1 MARGDVTLEA
11 ALKFPND
18 EIDRMAAPAARTTA
32 PDSPE
37 PEFRPIVPDE
47 SRMKE
52 FTFQA
57 VVTGT
62 LLGLIF
68 GASSLYLVMKVGLTV
83 SASIPVAVLS
93 ITLFRGL
100 SKLFGTRTPTILENN
115 ITQTAGSAGESIA
128 FGVGVTM
135 PGLMLLGFD
144 MSLTRV
150 MIVSVLGGLLGI
162 LMMIPLRR
170 AFIVR
175 MHGKAGEP
183 GTLLYPEGTACAAVL
198 QTGEQGG
205 TSGFTVFVGFLL
217 AFIHKLIVALFKFL
231 PETISWPL
239 KFFNK
244 AAVLSTDAA
253 GELVGVGYIIGF
265 RTSAVMMA
273 GAVVGYLVIAPTINI
288 FGAERVEFGKVIGN
302 MSTGDLRSHY
312 ILSIGAGCVS
322 AAGIISMCR
331 TMPMILRTIG
341 AGFGALGGGKGKET
355 AKRTSRDMPMWLVV
369 VGCFGLLALLALWLS
384 TELSWNAAI
393 LAALIVL
400 GFGFLFVTVSS
411 RLTGEIG
418 SSSNPISGMT
428 IATLLVTCLIFL
440 ILGMTGPTERV
451 LALSIGAVVC
461 IAASNGGTTSQDL
474 KTGFLVGGTP
484 VYQQYAILI
493 GALVS
498 ALVIGGTLLVFNSA
512 GTVIADVSKTVK
524 REVED
529 NKYEEKANTTLLPR
543 LEPEV
548 ATDGAEQ
555 TVDGE
560 ALTPATVKENKNA
573 SKEDIMGTYLIDKDR
588 LVRGLDADTLK
599 KIPETK
605 QHEGKSFH
613 VWRPARCVGFNVTS
627 GRHYLVDDAGMVR
640 YIVDPTVT
648 GTLGERDDGSS
659 VNFKFEAPKT
669 QVMATIINSV
679 LSQRVNWGLLLIG
692 AMIAVALELCG
703 VSSLAFAVGAYI
715 PIANTTPIFL
725 GGIVRWAVDA
735 WVASRN
741 PKRAQRDEVA
751 EIAETETS
759 SGVLMASGLIA
770 GGSIAGV
777 VIALLNFSPDIIK
790 ALDFEKVEAV
800 ANAFKSGSENY
811 AHWVSFGVLA
821 ILMAALFAYGIK
833 RSKPNSAA

>member
-1 MARGDVTLEA
+1 
-11 ALKFPND
+11 
-18 EIDRMAAPAARTTA
+18 MAAPANTPA
-32 PDSPE
+32 SPPAAE
-37 PEFRPIVPDE
+37 AEFRPLVPDD
-47 SRMKE
+47 STMRE

-62 LLGLIF
+62 LLGLVF

-93 ITLFRGL
+93 ITLFRAL

-162 LMMIPLRR
+162 FMMIPLRR

-175 MHGKAGEP
+175 LHGKAGEP
-183 GTLLYPEGTACAAVL
+183 GKLLYPEGTACAAVL

-205 TSGFTVFVGFLL
+205 TSGSTVFIGFFI
-217 AFIHKLIVALFKFL
+217 AFVHKLILQLFRVL
-231 PETISWPL
+231 PETIAWPL
-239 KFFNK
+239 TFFNR
-244 AAVLSTDAA
+244 AAVIATDAA

-273 GAVVGYLVIAPTINI
+273 GAIVGYLVIAPTINI
-288 FGAERVEFGKVIGN
+288 FGANREEFGKVISE
-302 MSTGDLRSHY
+302 MSTSDLRSYY
-312 ILSIGAGCVS
+312 ILQIGAGCVS

-331 TMPMILRTIG
+331 TLPMILRTIG
-341 AGFGALGGGKGKET
+341 AGLGALRGSAAKESQ
-355 AKRTSRDMPMWLVV
+355 KRTSRDMPMWLVV
-369 VGCFGLLALLALWLS
+369 AGCIGLLGLLAIWLS

-393 LAALIVL
+393 LAALLVL
-400 GFGFLFVTVSS
+400 AFGFLFVTVSS

-440 ILGMTGPTERV
+440 FLGMTGPSERV

-484 VYQQYAILI
+484 IYQQYAILI
-493 GALVS
+493 GALIS
-498 ALVIGGTLLVFNSA
+498 AVVIGGTLLVFNSA
-512 GTVIADVSKTVK
+512 GTVVADVSKTVK

-529 NKYEEKANTTLLPR
+529 GKFEEKPNTTLLPR
-543 LEPEV
+543 LEADK
-548 ATDGAEQ
+548 ATDGAQ
-555 TVDGE
+555 KTVGADS
-560 ALTPATVKENKNA
+560 LTLATVKEDKNA
-573 SKEDIMGTYLIDKDR
+573 SKEDLLGVYLVDKDR
-588 LVRGLDADTLK
+588 LVRGLDAETLK
-599 KIPETK
+599 KISEK
-605 QHEGKSFH
+605 KDYDGKSFL

-627 GRHYLVDDAGMVR
+627 GRSYLVDDSGM
-640 YIVDPTVT
+640 IKFIIDPTVT
-648 GTLGERDDGSS
+648 GTLGERDDGSP

-679 LSQRVNWGLLLIG
+679 LSQRVNWGYLLIG
-692 AMIAVALELCG
+692 AMIAIALELCG

-725 GGIVRWAVDA
+725 GGLVRWAADA
-735 WVASRN
+735 WRN
-741 PKRAQRDEVA
+741 SKQATKTTHDEVA
-751 EIAETETS
+751 EIAESETS
-759 SGVLMASGLIA
+759 PGVLLASGLIA

-777 VIALLNFSPDIIK
+777 LYALLNFLPPGYLKAVDVESKYWMIPTPEDIAPRVADDI
-790 ALDFEKVEAV
+790 ALQNLGMSNLLQNASFAV
-800 ANAFKSGSENY
+800 L
-811 AHWVSFGVLA
+811 VMMMLVL
-821 ILMAALFAYGIK
+821 FFYGIK
-833 RSKPNSAA
+833 RSAMPAPPNRAA

>member
-1 MARGDVTLEA
+1 MAV
-11 ALKFPND
+11 
-18 EIDRMAAPAARTTA
+18 PAAKA
-32 PDSPE
+32 PPITDSE
-37 PEFRPIVPDE
+37 PEFRPLVPDD
-47 SRMKE
+47 SKMPE

-57 VVTGT
+57 VATGT

-68 GASSLYLVMKVGLTV
+68 GASSLYLVMKVGMTV

-144 MSLTRV
+144 MSLSRV

-175 MHGKAGEP
+175 LHGKAGEP
-183 GTLLYPEGTACAAVL
+183 GKLLYPEGTACATVL

-205 TSGFTVFVGFLL
+205 TSGATVAIGFGL
-217 AFIHKLIVALFKFL
+217 AFVHKLIVALFKFL
-231 PETISWPL
+231 PETIIWPL

-244 AAVLSTDAA
+244 AAAIATDAA
-253 GELVGVGYIIGF
+253 GELLGVGYIIGF

-273 GAVVGYLVIAPTINI
+273 GAVMGYLVIAPTINM
-288 FGAERVEFGKVIGN
+288 FGAEREEYGKIIGE
-302 MSTGDLRSHY
+302 MSTGDLSTHY
-312 ILSIGAGCVS
+312 IRSIGAGCVA

-331 TMPMILRTIG
+331 TMPMILRTILS
-341 AGFGALGGGKGKET
+341 GFASLGGT
-355 AKRTSRDMPMWLVV
+355 AAVGATRRTNRDMPMWIVV
-369 VGCFGLLALLALWLS
+369 CGAIGLLGLLALWLS
-384 TELSWNAAI
+384 TELSVGASV
-393 LAALIVL
+393 LAAALVL

-440 ILGMTGPTERV
+440 VLNMTGPAERV

-512 GTVIADVSKTVK
+512 GTIVADVSKTVARK
-524 REVED
+524 DGETTV
-529 NKYEEKANTTLLPR
+529 NKPNSSLLPR
-543 LEPEV
+543 LE
-548 ATDGAEQ
+548 ADQAKDGEEK

-560 ALTPATVKENKNA
+560 TLKLATVLE
-573 SKEDIMGTYLIDKDR
+573 SKKTSSEDIMGAFWIDKNR
-588 LVRGLDADTLK
+588 LVRGVDAETLK
-599 KIPETK
+599 QITETK
-605 QHEGKSFH
+605 SHEGKDYH
-613 VWRPARCVGFNVTS
+613 VWRPARCAGFTPTS
-627 GRHYLVDDAGMVR
+627 GAHYLLDDTGMAR
-640 YIVDPTVT
+640 FIIDPTVT
-648 GTLGERDDGSS
+648 GSLNERDDGSTVS
-659 VNFKFEAPKT
+659 FKFPAPKT
-669 QVMATIINSV
+669 QVMAAIINSV
-679 LSQRVNWGLLLIG
+679 LSGRVKWGLLLIG
-692 AMIAVALELCG
+692 AMIAITLELCG

-715 PIANTTPIFL
+715 PMQYTTPIFL
-725 GGIVRWAVDA
+725 GGIVRWGVDA
-735 WVASRN
+735 WLNSKK
-741 PKRAQRDEVA
+741 PKSVERDEVA

-759 SGVLMASGLIA
+759 PGVLLASGLIA
-770 GGSIAGV
+770 GGSLGGV
-777 VIALLNFSPDIIK
+777 LMALLNFSPTIISK
-790 ALDFEKVEAV
+790 LDFEKVKSVAEAFTYQYADKAGV
-800 ANAFKSGSENY
+800 IHTVNY
-811 AHWVSFGVLA
+811 AQNISF
-821 ILMAALFAYGIK
+821 ALFAVLMFVLLLYGIK
-833 RSKPNSAA
+833 RPKPNSST